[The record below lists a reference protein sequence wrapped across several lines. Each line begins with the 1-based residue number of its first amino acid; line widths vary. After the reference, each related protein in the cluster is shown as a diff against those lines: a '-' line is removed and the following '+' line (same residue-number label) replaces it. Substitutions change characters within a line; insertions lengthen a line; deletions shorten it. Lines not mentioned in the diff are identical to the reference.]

1 MKAAF
6 LIGRSI
12 LGGFFIYNGI
22 HHFQE
27 TDMIAGYAKSKGLPM
42 PKQAVLASGAAL
54 LVGGASLITG
64 IKPKYG
70 IAAAVGF
77 LAAVSPSIH
86 DFWNAQDPQQKMNDQ
101 INFMKNMAL
110 AGATLALA
118 GVQEPWPAS
127 VPIGQPSQLDRA
139 REFGRSAQQFGR
151 EKFQEAQKLGREK
164 YGDAEK
170 LSRKAKKSA
179 RKWFAA

>member
-6 LIGRSI
+6 LIGRAI
-12 LGGFFIYNGI
+12 LGGFFVYNGI
-22 HHFQE
+22 HHFQQ
-27 TDMIAGYAKSKGLPM
+27 TDMIAGFAKSKGLPM
-42 PKQAVLASGAAL
+42 PKAAVLGTGAAL

-64 IKPKYG
+64 IKPKVG
-70 IAAAVGF
+70 VAAAVGF
-77 LAAVSPSIH
+77 LATVSPTMH

-118 GVQEPWPAS
+118 GIKEPWPLS
-127 VPIGQPSQLDRA
+127 VPIGQPSQFDRV
-139 REFGRSAQQFGR
+139 REFGRP
-151 EKFQEAQKLGREK
+151 AQKFGREK
-164 YGDAEK
+164 YGEAEK
-170 LSRKAKKSA
+170 SSRNAKKSS